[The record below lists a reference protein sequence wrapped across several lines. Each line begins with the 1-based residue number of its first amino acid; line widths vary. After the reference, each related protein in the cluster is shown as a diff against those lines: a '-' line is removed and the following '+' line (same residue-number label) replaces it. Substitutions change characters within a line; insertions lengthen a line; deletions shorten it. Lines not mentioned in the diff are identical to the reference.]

1 MKFTDRN
8 KAIEYCKTAE
18 LPIEIKKQTRSGQQN
33 RALHLFFRFVSESLN
48 DIGLTFNYT
57 GIKGM
62 TLETRYTEQIVKDF
76 IRRPIQIAMFD
87 KQSTTEITTHE
98 INEIID
104 VITKFFADRG
114 VEVNFPSEFGLYLKL
129 VE

>member
-8 KAIEYCKTAE
+8 KAIEYCKTAK

-76 IRRPIQIAMFD
+76 IWRPIQIAMFD